1 MDAIKIKRVA
11 FIRDFAGL
19 CYVRE
24 QVFIKE
30 QGVPSTLEWDGL
42 DQDAFHLIALT
53 ATQQPVGTVRM
64 LKDGHIGRM
73 AVLNKWRNQGIG
85 QQLLMRIIELA
96 RPLELKQVFLAAQT
110 GAIDFYTRYGFVPHG
125 EEYMDA
131 GIPHQNMS
139 FILKE

>member
-53 ATQQPVGTVRM
+53 AIQQPVGTVRM

-73 AVLNKWRNQGIG
+73 AVLNEWRNQGIG

-96 RPLELKQVFLAAQT
+96 RPLELKQVFLAAQAS
-110 GAIDFYTRYGFVPHG
+110 AIDFYTRYGFVAHG